1 MDSPLRTG
9 CRDCKD
15 LLLLHT
21 DYMDLPPPH
30 RGCMDYTHLPLPRK
44 DYTGCKD
51 LPPPTPAW
59 R

>member
-9 CRDCKD
+9 CTDCKD
-15 LLLLHT
+15 LLLHT
-21 DYMDLPPPH
+21 DYTDLPPPH

-44 DYTGCKD
+44 DYKGCKD